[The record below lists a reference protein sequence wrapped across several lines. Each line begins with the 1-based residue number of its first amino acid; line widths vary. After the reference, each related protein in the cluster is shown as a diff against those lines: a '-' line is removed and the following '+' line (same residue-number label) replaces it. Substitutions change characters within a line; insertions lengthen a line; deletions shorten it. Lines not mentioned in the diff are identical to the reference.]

1 MSAIPLSARDR
12 ALGYG
17 GTLGPGTRRAL
28 LMIDFACAY
37 FEPSSPLYVGGE
49 GPLPAARALLA
60 AARRAGVP
68 VIHTRVEYAPGGL
81 DGGVFVRKLG
91 MLAEVFAAGSPLGEF
106 APGLRPE
113 AGELVVV
120 KQYASA
126 FFGTSLASTLTARGT
141 DAVLVAGMSTSGC
154 VRASAVDAM
163 QHGFI
168 PLVVRDAVGDR
179 DTGPHE
185 ANLFDLQAKYAEVL
199 GLAQALEILEK
210 DTVGG
215 RND

>member
-1 MSAIPLSARDR
+1 MSAASVSARDR
-12 ALGYG
+12 ALGFG
-17 GTLGPGTRRAL
+17 GSLGPGRRRAL
-28 LMIDFACAY
+28 LMIDFARAY

-49 GPLPAARALLA
+49 GPLPAARALLE
-60 AARRAGVP
+60 AARRNGVP
-68 VIHTRVEYAPGGL
+68 IMHTRVEYGQGGL
-81 DGGVFVRKLG
+81 GGGVFVRKLG
-91 MLAEVFAAGSPLGEF
+91 MLAEVFAAGSPMGEF
-106 APGLRPE
+106 VQGLEPRQ
-113 AGELVVV
+113 GELVVV

-126 FFGTSLASTLTARGT
+126 FFGTSLASTLTACGV
-141 DAVLVAGMSTSGC
+141 DAVLIAGMSTSGC

-179 DTGPHE
+179 DRGPHE
-185 ANLFDLQAKYAEVL
+185 ANLFDLQAKYAEIL
-199 GLAQALEILEK
+199 DQAQALEILRN